1 MDKEEAEVGYILA
14 ENGKFYKTISDVW
27 SSGKRAVALVVAAKL
42 NMAEEGTAY
51 TGLALALQPTAEKYE
66 WGGDNVLC
74 YNEKKKENILGCDIT
89 LGQDKTKYNGLA
101 ITQALQADVCPYCNG
116 QHPVFQAAKNF
127 NSPLKDYERELRGYS
142 QWFVP
147 TTAQYALLM
156 ESFGVELKWEEENYS
171 EEGSG
176 KNYFINN
183 VPILH
188 TSISE
193 VDFNKMARTFR
204 SAGACWKTDSYWTA
218 NRYNSIERPDKAW
231 NFAVQEVEWPTFYV
245 KSVSPMGFSIRN
257 SRNDAQRIWPMLAF

>member
-1 MDKEEAEVGYILA
+1 M
-14 ENGKFYKTISDVW
+14 S
-27 SSGKRAVALVVAAKL
+27 KRL
-42 NMAEEGTAY
+42 
-51 TGLALALQPTAEKYE
+51 
-66 WGGDNVLC
+66 
-74 YNEKKKENILGCDIT
+74 
-89 LGQDKTKYNGLA
+89 
-101 ITQALQADVCPYCNG
+101 
-116 QHPVFQAAKNF
+116 
-127 NSPLKDYERELRGYS
+127 
-142 QWFVP
+142 
-147 TTAQYALLM
+147 
-156 ESFGVELKWEEENYS
+156 
-171 EEGSG
+171 
-176 KNYFINN
+176 INN